1 MEKHWNHTEDQTV
14 RNITMND
21 AIYDH
26 NDNGPDIILGTIIK
40 PKEESEQPK
49 KKKKFKLRL
58 SLDSLKDIKS
68 SAIVS
73 VSSIYQKL
81 LITNESLKKRYW
93 DIIMELILG
102 YNVITTLYFLAYA
115 YPGESMLVVD
125 YICWIL
131 FIIDIGVTFFTELAT
146 DKGPPIRKFSS
157 IAFNYIKGWLVPD
170 VLAIIPL
177 AAGGYPQAEYLLRMF
192 RLIKLPGVLNITDGT
207 GISFLF
213 TYFNFGKREKDG
225 KVTYKFTTR
234 IIASLIQLFIVIIF
248 IVYFLGCLWF
258 WFQHLVNDHRYSNKT
273 GDSNNEGSFE
283 YYYGLTSISSEHV
296 ALRSSYFMLTTI
308 ATVGYG
314 DFLPRNVY
322 EMAFISA
329 IMLLGVAIFAVIMG
343 NFNSAIAIY
352 SEITNGNDHTGQ
364 LNNWLDNIERI
375 HGKIP
380 KDLKADIIKH
390 FSYYFFKDRL
400 KALAKNYWEAS
411 GPGDLISI
419 SQDYIVSLPEE
430 SYNEIL
436 ESLFADVLG
445 SYRFYFGPGKLKY
458 ALLPHFQPRLYTINT
473 YIYKNNDPITDVV
486 FFLTG
491 NISIG
496 ILLNN
501 KHQTLSYCEEGRTII
516 GDHSAITRSAN
527 KYDFLVEKQADAF
540 VINSE
545 TFITILDNFFKAEKS
560 NIIAIA
566 AQREI
571 NLKRILFDHLQ
582 SSGLDQEAFN
592 EVRKKYKIALKPA
605 VKVEELN
612 EDMIEHDLGR
622 MKELSSK
629 LEQQSKHILRLADTT
644 EEARKVQL
652 SHLKMS
658 L

>member
-1 MEKHWNHTEDQTV
+1 MDKIWNLTEDQTV

-21 AIYDH
+21 AIYDNH
-26 NDNGPDIILGTIIK
+26 DNDPNVMLGTIIK
-40 PKEESEQPK
+40 PKEDSSIPK
-49 KKKKFKLRL
+49 KNKKFKLRL

-73 VSSIYQKL
+73 VRSLYQKL
-81 LITNESLKKRYW
+81 LISNESLTKKYW
-93 DIIMELILG
+93 DVIMELILG

-115 YPGESMLVVD
+115 YPGVSMLAVD
-125 YICWIL
+125 YICWIF
-131 FIIDIGVTFFTELAT
+131 FIIDIGLTFFTELAT
-146 DKGPPIRKFSS
+146 DKGKPIRQFSN
-157 IAFNYIKGWLVPD
+157 IAFNYIKGWLIPD

-248 IVYFLGCLWF
+248 IVYFLGCLWY
-258 WFQHLVNDHRYSNKT
+258 WFQHLVNDLKYSNKNS
-273 GDSNNEGSFE
+273 DSIIEGSFE
-283 YYYGLTSISSEHV
+283 YYYGLRSLSSEHV

-314 DFLPRNVY
+314 DFLPRNIY
-322 EMAFISA
+322 EMAFISI
-329 IMLLGVAIFAVIMG
+329 IMLMGVTIFAVIMG
-343 NFNSAIAIY
+343 NFNSAIAY
-352 SEITNGNDHTGQ
+352 YQEITNGNDHSGQ

-380 KDLKADIIKH
+380 KELRTDILNH

-411 GPGDLISI
+411 SPEDLISV
-419 SQDYIVSLPEE
+419 SQDYIKSLPEE
-430 SYNEIL
+430 SYHEIL

-445 SYRFYFGPGKLKY
+445 SYRFYFGSGKLKY
-458 ALLPHFQPRLYTINT
+458 ALLPHFQPRIYLKNT
-473 YIYKNNDPITDVV
+473 YIYKNNDYITDVV
-486 FFLTG
+486 FLLTG

-496 ILLNN
+496 ILLHN

-516 GDHSAITRSAN
+516 GDHTAITKSVN
-527 KYDFLVEKQADAF
+527 KYDFLVEKQVDAF

-545 TFITILDNFFKAEKS
+545 TFVAILDNFFKLEKS
-560 NIIAIA
+560 NIITIA

-571 NLKRILFDHLQ
+571 NLKRILFDHLRTA
-582 SSGLDQEAFN
+582 GLDQEAFN
-592 EVRKKYKIALKPA
+592 EVRSKYKISLSRTE
-605 VKVEELN
+605 KVEELN
-612 EDMIEHDLGR
+612 ENLIEHDLGS

-629 LEQQSKHILRLADTT
+629 LEQQSRHILRLADTT
-644 EEARKVQL
+644 EEIRRVEL
-652 SHLKMS
+652 SRLKES